1 MALTGLG
8 LSLFLLAHVAGNL
21 IILVSTEAFNQ
32 YAFTL
37 TSNLALLYTAEAGLI
52 ALFVVHIWMAIQLTR
67 RNRASRPVPYYK
79 VTNTGRS
86 RRFWGSSNM
95 AISGFAILAFVV
107 YHIMHFKFGPSYP
120 IMQGETEMRDLA
132 RLVFEEFAKPSQV
145 AIYEIALLL
154 LGTHLWHGFRSLW
167 DTLGVGTSKCDR
179 MIKCITRAY
188 VLVVIGGFMIIPLWI
203 YIAGGAQ

>member
-32 YAFTL
+32 YAYTL
-37 TSNLALLYTAEAGLI
+37 TSNLALLYIAEAGLI
-52 ALFVVHIWMAIQLTR
+52 ALFVVHIWMAISLTR
-67 RNRASRPVPYYK
+67 RNRASRPVPYYR

-107 YHIMHFKFGPSYP
+107 YHILHFKFGASYP
-120 IMQGETEMRDLA
+120 TVQNETPMRDLA

-167 DTLGVGTSKCDR
+167 DTLGVGTTRCDQLVKR
-179 MIKCITRAY
+179 LTHGY
-188 VLVVIGGFMIIPLWI
+188 VVVVIGGFMIIPLWI
-203 YIAGGAQ
+203 YMVGGAQ